1 MSSTGVTSETVIN
14 GWDSD
19 VVAFVKTVG
28 DKSGAFNWIH
38 NNTAWWYNLFYNIIQ
53 IGLVL
58 FMMPLVGGPLTMI
71 SKTLDVVYLKVVL
84 AAWAGLLAIFISIHT
99 YLQWTDRISA
109 HRSAATTYLLIYVR
123 IRKELIKE
131 PEDRREGNK
140 FLEDIEDEYRECY
153 RDSPPVWSLT
163 TRRYLRKAKNRT
175 NITMADLG
183 GIAYIQVRRR
193 HVRRRRRPRTQDE
206 DDSGESSEEE
216 VVTPK
221 TEGGFLQ
228 KWFQMNKAKNQWQ
241 LERHTLDDLV

>member
-1 MSSTGVTSETVIN
+1 MSTDRVTSETIIN
-14 GWDSD
+14 GGDSD
-19 VVAFVKTVG
+19 VVQFVKTVG

-53 IGLVL
+53 ISLVL
-58 FMMPLVGGPLTMI
+58 FLMPLVGGPLSMI
-71 SKTLDVVYLKVVL
+71 SKTLDVVYLKVIL
-84 AAWAGLLAIFISIHT
+84 AAWAGLMAIFISIHT

-140 FLEDIEDEYRECY
+140 FLEDIEDEYRECF

-163 TRRYLRKAKNRT
+163 TRRYLRKARNRT
-175 NITMADLG
+175 EITMADLS
-183 GIAYIQVRRR
+183 GIAHIQVRRR
-193 HVRRRRRPRTQDE
+193 HVKHRRRQHTDAS
-206 DDSGESSEEE
+206 DSEESYRSEEE
-216 VVTPK
+216 VSPK
-221 TEGGFLQ
+221 SEGSFLQ
-228 KWFQMNKAKNQWQ
+228 RWFQINKAKNQWQ